1 MGRKLLSK
9 WLASVA
15 IACAATS
22 LTGPVH
28 AKDLTFGYL
37 PNSMEYPYDVATVTG
52 FQDEAKKAGVKT
64 IVLDPRSSVEKQGN
78 QLDDLLAQGVDAIG
92 IMPQDSVVAEGW
104 VDKIAER
111 HIPIVAIAV
120 PVGDPAK
127 HPADY
132 VYPKLTALVTTDD
145 VEGGAVSGRLAAQ
158 MLPKDRVAKIAIVEG
173 MPGFAV
179 VPQRE
184 QGFEGALKKAGVKFE
199 IVASDLPECA
209 HGASRRRS
217 VLQPC
222 RRYGARLRESDQ
234 GRGLEGEADRHL
246 RRLEARQQRDR
257 RWRVRR
263 LRLCSSRT
271 ARTPDVQGAQRSREE
286 PERAEGAVHHLRHA
300 DDHQGHTEGLSAG
313 VVSAPPRKTCR
324 WRGR

>member
-199 IVASDLPECA
+199 IVASQPSDWTPEKGESICQNVLTA
-209 HGASRRRS
+209 H
-217 VLQPC
+217 
-222 RRYGARLRESDQ
+222 
-234 GRGLEGEADRHL
+234 
-246 RRLEARQQRDR
+246 
-257 RWRVRR
+257 
-263 LRLCSSRT
+263 
-271 ARTPDVQGAQRSREE
+271 PDVDLFFS
-286 PERAEGAVHHLRHA
+286 HA
-300 DDHQGHTEGLSAG
+300 DDMALGCAKAIKAAGSKAKLIATSGGSKLGNNAIGAGEFDGSVCARPELLGRLMFKALSEAVKNPNG
-313 VVSAPPRKTCR
+313 PKAQYITYDMPTITKDTLKDCPPE
-324 WRGR
+324 W

>member
-1 MGRKLLSK
+1 MGRKSLSK
-9 WLASVA
+9 WLGSVA
-15 IACAATS
+15 IACVAASTAGS
-22 LTGPVH
+22 VH

-37 PNSMEYPYDVATVTG
+37 PNSMEYPYDVSTVTG

-104 VDKIAER
+104 VDKIAAR

-127 HPADY
+127 HPSNY
-132 VYPKLTALVTTDD
+132 VYPNLNALVTTDD
-145 VEGGAVSGRLAAQ
+145 VEGGAVSGRLAAK

-184 QGFEGALKKAGVKFE
+184 QGFEGALKKAGIKFE
-199 IVASDLPECA
+199 IVASQPSDWTPEK
-209 HGASRRRS
+209 
-217 VLQPC
+217 
-222 RRYGARLRESDQ
+222 
-234 GRGLEGEADRHL
+234 GEAICQNVL
-246 RRLEARQQRDR
+246 
-257 RWRVRR
+257 
-263 LRLCSSRT
+263 T
-271 ARTPDVQGAQRSREE
+271 AHPDVDLFFS
-286 PERAEGAVHHLRHA
+286 HA
-300 DDHQGHTEGLSAG
+300 DDMALGCAKAIKASGSKAKLIATSGGSKLGNNAIAAG
-313 VVSAPPRKTCR
+313 EFDGSVCARPELLGRLMFKALAEAVKNPDAPKAQYITYDMPTITKDTLKDCPPE
-324 WRGR
+324 W